1 LKDFPSKRLPGLLD
15 KKTFINRKGKR
26 KMKNKKGLI
35 GIIAVVAV
43 VAVGAFFTIFVLP
56 GLQNSIQ
63 TQTICNNGAQFQT
76 GTVNREGYI
85 SCSRTNSTG
94 SRAGTFTCAYSQKT
108 ENSNNLKRIRR
119 NFLKTRRIFF

>member
-1 LKDFPSKRLPGLLD
+1 M
-15 KKTFINRKGKR
+15 TVIT
-26 KMKNKKGLI
+26 
-35 GIIAVVAV
+35 VVAV

-108 ENSNNLKRIRR
+108 ENKQTGNITYPT
-119 NFLKTRRIFF
+119 KTVTCKE